1 MQCSLSCP
9 SWNIAVFQTL
19 CSWQVPCA
27 VATVY
32 WQKTTILMLHTMR
45 WCMPDTLHLST
56 AKFCLLGMVAAIC
69 INNHVTTYISNAS
82 VNSMIF
88 HQNMKCL
95 QALDRSAFFLT
106 DPIQWGLIICVDI
119 ASSGNINTSQVAAR
133 FDITQAFW
141 PKGKNTA
148 LTYAQTSASQHT
160 NKWAQQRANH
170 KDAHAWRHASTKT
183 RQHKRAQP

>member
-95 QALDRSAFFLT
+95 QALDRSAFFLQILSNEDWSFVST
-106 DPIQWGLIICVDI
+106 LHQVETSTHPKLLRGLT
-119 ASSGNINTSQVAAR
+119 SHKHSG
-133 FDITQAFW
+133 
-141 PKGKNTA
+141 PKV
-148 LTYAQTSASQHT
+148 
-160 NKWAQQRANH
+160 
-170 KDAHAWRHASTKT
+170 KT
-183 RQHKRAQP
+183 LP